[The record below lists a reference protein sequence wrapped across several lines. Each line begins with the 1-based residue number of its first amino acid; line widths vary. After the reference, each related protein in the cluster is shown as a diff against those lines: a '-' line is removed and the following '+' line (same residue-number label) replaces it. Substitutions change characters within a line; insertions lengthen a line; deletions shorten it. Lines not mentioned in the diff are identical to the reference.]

1 MDCVAVDFS
10 STSFIAAINPMDQ
23 DLAACPL
30 QTLTFITNAI
40 ACASCFV

>member
-23 DLAACPL
+23 DLATCPL
-30 QTLTFITNAI
+30 QTLIFVANAI
-40 ACASCFV
+40 ASTSCFV